1 MHAQLDFYLSSFHNY
16 NFDFY
21 LQFIGCSRNGGGE
34 FSNGAPSSSGDPFI
48 RASSHQ
54 EMPMVQDL
62 GFQWGHGDGYSM
74 VNLNHISSSSSS
86 SHQGLEFHL
95 SKNRSKDE
103 LLISNS
109 FAKLAGTNLE
119 DYNTRLPNYM
129 GFEPMNM
136 GISNCRPGSFSIVL
150 PTANISD
157 SSIAQ
162 SLYPSSL
169 GMDCPA
175 MDLLASATFGRTLS
189 QPSLNSIPLI
199 REDLAYG
206 LGQLQEQPQ
215 AQASSTH
222 HKVSCTL
229 AILTILLAYCCYPT
243 SYTCMNKNS
252 MLLRENNKVER
263 IQMGFCQ

>member
-1 MHAQLDFYLSSFHNY
+1 MT
-16 NFDFY
+16 
-21 LQFIGCSRNGGGE
+21 
-34 FSNGAPSSSGDPFI
+34 
-48 RASSHQ
+48 ASSTQ

-136 GISNCRPGSFSIVL
+136 GISNWRPGSFSIVL

-263 IQMGFCQ
+263 IQTRFCQ